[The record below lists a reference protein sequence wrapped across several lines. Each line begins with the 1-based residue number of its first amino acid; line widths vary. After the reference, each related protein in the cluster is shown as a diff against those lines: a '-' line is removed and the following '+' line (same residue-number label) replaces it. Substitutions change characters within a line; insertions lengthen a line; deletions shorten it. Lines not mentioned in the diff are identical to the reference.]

1 MQKIIFRRCLMIFS
15 STAIG
20 IAGCG
25 GAKEFEVAPV
35 SGTVK
40 CNGTLL
46 KDGLVVFVPIPRGD
60 VKTKDSGRS
69 ASGVIQP
76 DGSYQLTTYNSA
88 DGAIVGSHKVQVFAP
103 APIDDDAPLTDA
115 NRYACGNAPLEKTVL
130 EGKNVI
136 DLELSLTKPTAG
148 RR

>member
-1 MQKIIFRRCLMIFS
+1 MLKSNLRGCRVILSIVVV
-15 STAIG
+15 G

-35 SGTVK
+35 SGTVT
-40 CNGTLL
+40 CNGTPL

-76 DGSYQLTTYNSA
+76 DGTYQLTTYNSA
-88 DGAIVGSHKVQVFAP
+88 DGAIVGSHNVQVFAP

-130 EGKNVI
+130 EGKNTI
-136 DLELSLTKPTAG
+136 HLELSFKKPAAG